1 MQHVMELIRELSLC
15 YRDVRYSGLLRGCQ
29 VSSLGSL
36 VLVHTVSC
44 EEN

>member
-1 MQHVMELIRELSLC
+1 MQHVMELTRELSL
-15 YRDVRYSGLLRGCQ
+15 YHGDVRYFGLLRGYQ

-44 EEN
+44 EES